1 MLLSSTKGPVY
12 GLGSPFEVQAVFK
25 SAPTFIFSLD
35 SLSLFC
41 ICAQF
46 PGSGCVESFGSV
58 LSKCMYNL
66 PVSQPSV
73 ESLLNPLCLSLCN
86 IYLKTSGQ
94 FTVIYVPWPGQY
106 PLVRMAAGLS
116 SWHWVWLFHSS
127 LQIKSALSGSEAT
140 DFTPSISLVKHYTN
154 QSGAGGCWRGA
165 AQARTKEFYASYLN
179 YRSCSWINASQFVA
193 FHWLVSRAMKWI
205 FLIHLSNFTA
215 VSCKEDF
222 MTSLH
227 CHITLYW

>member
-1 MLLSSTKGPVY
+1 MICQILLPNNLSQLMLLSSTKGPVY

-73 ESLLNPLCLSLCN
+73 ESLLNPLYLSLCN

-127 LQIKSALSGSEAT
+127 LQIKSVLPCR
-140 DFTPSISLVKHYTN
+140 TPFWQWSYWFYT
-154 QSGAGGCWRGA
+154 QYFPGK
-165 AQARTKEFYASYLN
+165 T
-179 YRSCSWINASQFVA
+179 
-193 FHWLVSRAMKWI
+193 
-205 FLIHLSNFTA
+205 
-215 VSCKEDF
+215 
-222 MTSLH
+222 LH
-227 CHITLYW
+227 